1 MNKYTIIKMVGYCF
15 LIFSLGIFQ
24 VSCQKNKKIIGY
36 NDLLYNSPGIFQVS
50 CQKNKEFIGYNDL
63 LYNSPSLLWGSSI
76 EEVKNKYPNIEK
88 RGFNGYDDIKNNLT
102 GQIQSRFFRF
112 YDNQLYMVLINYGTY
127 NDAELDLLKN
137 NLQIKYGKY
146 LIEDNG
152 TIENWYIADNE
163 NNAITFVINKIE
175 NNTVRCSYINP
186 KLRDEYDK
194 KYKNNGNG
202 I

>member
-1 MNKYTIIKMVGYCF
+1 MNKYTIIKMVEYCF
-15 LIFSLGIFQ
+15 FISSL
-24 VSCQKNKKIIGY
+24 
-36 NDLLYNSPGIFQVS
+36 GIFQVS

-63 LYNSPSLLWGSSI
+63 LYNSSSLLWGSSI

-88 RGFNGYDDIKNNLT
+88 SGFGGYEDDKNTLT
-102 GQIQSRFFRF
+102 GKMQSRFFRF

-127 NDAELDLLKN
+127 NDNELDLLRN
-137 NLQIKYGKY
+137 NLQKKYGIK

-152 TIENWYIADNE
+152 TIENWYITDNE
-163 NNAITFVINKIE
+163 NNATVFAINKIE

-194 KYKNNGNG
+194 NV
-202 I
+202 IME